1 MRLAAPALALLAL
14 VAPGRAL
21 PDGIQCDRGIV
32 SVGDTKVDL
41 LGKCGA
47 PTLRDVRLEKVIVAG
62 ADGAPVPESATVR
75 VIESW
80 TYDLGPNRLVRLV
93 TIADGRVA
101 AIEQRGYGY
110 GLAVADAAP
119 PVPQGDCVIRVGDI
133 ALDLLARCGAPTAR
147 DARVES
153 RAAGGADV
161 AAIVS
166 VAVEVWVFDFG
177 PNRLLQIIT
186 LENGKVVSVEHGG
199 YGYSR

>member
-1 MRLAAPALALLAL
+1 MRLAALALALLAL
-14 VAPGRAL
+14 VVPGRAL

-41 LGKCGA
+41 LAKCGD
-47 PTLRDVRLEKVIVAG
+47 PTLRDVRLEKVIVPG
-62 ADGAPVPESATVR
+62 ADGAPPTAAAVR

-177 PNRLLQIIT
+177 PNRLVQIIT
-186 LENGKVVSVEHGG
+186 LQNGKVVSVEHGG